1 MIMIIPEPENW
12 LILKVIVI
20 IISNLSDINMT
31 ILNYTWIWELIN
43 IKSNSN
49 IISNLNIDII
59 ITKLNDNND
68 NDDTWTEW

>member
-1 MIMIIPEPENW
+1 MIMIIREPENW

-20 IISNLSDINMT
+20 IISNLNDINMT

-49 IISNLNIDII
+49 IISNLNIDIN

>member
-20 IISNLSDINMT
+20 FISNLNDINMT

-49 IISNLNIDII
+49 IISNLNIDIN

>member
-1 MIMIIPEPENW
+1 MIPE
-12 LILKVIVI
+12 LIYI
-20 IISNLSDINMT
+20 INSSNCISNLNNINIT
-31 ILNYTWIWELIN
+31 KLNYNNENDDIWTWEMMN

-49 IISNLNIDII
+49 IVTNLNDIN

>member
-20 IISNLSDINMT
+20 IISNLNDINMT

-49 IISNLNIDII
+49 IISNLNIDIN

-68 NDDTWTEW
+68 NDDTWTE

>member
-1 MIMIIPEPENW
+1 MIIPEPENW

-20 IISNLSDINMT
+20 IISNLNDINMT

-49 IISNLNIDII
+49 IISNLNIDIN

>member
-1 MIMIIPEPENW
+1 MIIPEPENW

-20 IISNLSDINMT
+20 IISNLNDINMT

-49 IISNLNIDII
+49 IISNLNIDIN

-68 NDDTWTEW
+68 NDDTWIEW

>member
-20 IISNLSDINMT
+20 IISNLNDINMT

>member
-12 LILKVIVI
+12 LMLKVIVI

-49 IISNLNIDII
+49 IISNLNIDIN
-59 ITKLNDNND
+59 ITKLNDNNE

>member
-20 IISNLSDINMT
+20 IISNLNDINMT

-49 IISNLNIDII
+49 IISNLNIDIN

-68 NDDTWTEW
+68 NDDTWIEW

>member
-1 MIMIIPEPENW
+1 MIIPEPENW

-20 IISNLSDINMT
+20 FISNLNDINMT

-49 IISNLNIDII
+49 IISNLNIDIN